1 MLVLERPPPS
11 DRRAAANARRQTRTP
26 GAVTQSERRR
36 RDRAGVWRCY
46 QIPVYRTVLEAMI
59 DRGLSEADSH
69 NPKAVAREA
78 GDVLR
83 QWAARWFAEKIP

>member
-1 MLVLERPPPS
+1 
-11 DRRAAANARRQTRTP
+11 
-26 GAVTQSERRR
+26 
-36 RDRAGVWRCY
+36 
-46 QIPVYRTVLEAMI
+46 MI